1 MLLVSITKG
10 DPAVDLL
17 GPDASDEQL
26 EALRKEMRLDR
37 SLPAR
42 YADWIGDALRG
53 DLGRSFRTKV
63 PVATEIKNRI
73 PVNAELAFLAL
84 GLSLAIAIPLGA
96 ITALKRDG
104 RLDRITSGISS
115 LMLSSPS
122 FLTASVL
129 VFVLAVK
136 LKWFKVAGWT
146 KFSED
151 PADNL
156 RRIALPVFAMAT
168 TEIATFMRIL
178 RSDMVQTLDQ
188 DYILAARSIG
198 LPRRKI
204 LFRYAFRPSSFTLLT
219 VASITLGRLI
229 GGTVI
234 METIFALPGLGT
246 YVVRG
251 ITGKDI
257 VVVQGVVL
265 FVGTVY
271 VVLNI
276 LVTMMYVWLDP
287 RIRTAGRHA

>member
-1 MLLVSITKG
+1 
-10 DPAVDLL
+10 
-17 GPDASDEQL
+17 
-26 EALRKEMRLDR
+26 
-37 SLPAR
+37 
-42 YADWIGDALRG
+42 
-53 DLGRSFRTKV
+53 V

-73 PVNAELAFLAL
+73 PVNAELAILSL
-84 GLSLAIAIPLGA
+84 GLSLAVAIPLGA

-104 RLDRITSGISS
+104 RLDRLMSGISS

-122 FLTASVL
+122 FLTASLL

-146 KFSED
+146 KLSED
-151 PADNL
+151 PVENL
-156 RRIALPVFAMAT
+156 RRIALPVFAMASS
-168 TEIATFMRIL
+168 EIATFMRIL
-178 RSDMVQTLDQ
+178 RADMVQTLDQ

-204 LFRYAFRPSSFTLLT
+204 LFRYAFRPSCFTLFT
-219 VASITLGRLI
+219 VATITLGRLI

-234 METIFALPGLGT
+234 MEAIFALPGLGT

-276 LVTMMYVWLDP
+276 FVSMLYVWLDP
-287 RIRTAGRHA
+287 RIRTASRHA